1 MNAVASSAVI
11 AQRIMKAV
19 IPYTANRSLRT
30 GDILWTKASTDIF
43 AKHRLAI

>member
-11 AQRIMKAV
+11 AQRMMKPV
-19 IPYTANRSLRT
+19 TPYAANRSLRT
-30 GDILWTKASTDIF
+30 GDILLTRASTDIF

>member
-11 AQRIMKAV
+11 AQRKMKAV
-19 IPYTANRSLRT
+19 IPYAASRSLCT
-30 GDILWTKASTDIF
+30 GDMVLIRASTDIF